1 VYTQHETE
9 TGQTAYTRL
18 EPDTGQTAYT
28 SVSTSSPQ
36 PEEDRRTASL
46 LLKQGLT
53 ALPRLQLKPIDDD
66 GAPLSGARAVARQ
79 TKEETSVESD
89 FSRLQLE
96 DTVNRLP
103 PEPQVYDFRSK
114 PETEMR
120 QTPERPVVQF
130 CTGIMPE
137 NPRTRQNFTTVETS
151 VPHTGLELIGTVY
164 HVARDDSCYREEP
177 LAKPEM
183 EIQGE
188 ESPPSEGNL
197 VHEDTH
203 DGVPIRRRRKG
214 EVEAN
219 AKAGTTRHLLC
230 HLSGTS
236 RRVIDAADAKVGLN
250 QHPSPEKSNSSSQD
264 VGD

>member
-1 VYTQHETE
+1 MYYNGVQYT
-9 TGQTAYTRL
+9 
-18 EPDTGQTAYT
+18 PF
-28 SVSTSSPQ
+28 
-36 PEEDRRTASL
+36 PEI
-46 LLKQGLT
+46 
-53 ALPRLQLKPIDDD
+53 QL
-66 GAPLSGARAVARQ
+66 
-79 TKEETSVESD
+79 
-89 FSRLQLE
+89 FSRLDNAYGAYLYGVPHSSQE
-96 DTVNRLP
+96 TEISQVDKVPPGQQQVNNFC
-103 PEPQVYDFRSK
+103 PQ
-114 PETEMR
+114 PETEMK

-151 VPHTGLELIGTVY
+151 APHTELEPVATVY
-164 HVARDDSCYREEP
+164 HIACDDSCYREEP
-177 LAKPEM
+177 LAKPET

-214 EVEAN
+214 EAEAN
-219 AKAGTTRHLLC
+219 AKAGATRHLLC